1 MFQYCKLIENFFHA
15 NLGWAKKRTGK
26 NFSHLTESLVQN
38 AGFLNTKIPE
48 NTLPKKNEKKEKK
61 RRRRKHSSSK
71 SSFFYILPKIEPT
84 MIHTFLFFLAE
95 KSDWNC

>member
-61 RRRRKHSSSK
+61 
-71 SSFFYILPKIEPT
+71 
-84 MIHTFLFFLAE
+84 
-95 KSDWNC
+95 